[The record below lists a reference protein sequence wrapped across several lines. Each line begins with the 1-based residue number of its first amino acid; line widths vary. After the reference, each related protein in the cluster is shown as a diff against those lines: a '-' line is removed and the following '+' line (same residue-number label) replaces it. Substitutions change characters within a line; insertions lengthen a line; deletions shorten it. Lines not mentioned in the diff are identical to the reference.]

1 MPRLT
6 HRPPGLP
13 RRQAL
18 ARGLAMVLATA
29 ALPGRA
35 AAADAKTESQLKAA
49 FVYKFLSYIEWPA
62 ASFAQPDSP
71 VVIGVCGADA
81 LAEELGAVVA
91 ARTIDGRPLTVRV
104 LRRDEALSGLHV
116 LFIGKAAEQSA
127 QRLAEAKDHALLTV
141 TESPQAFALG
151 SAINFVLVDDKVRFD
166 VSLRAAEAANLK
178 ISSRLLAVARK
189 VIGANT

>member
-1 MPRLT
+1 
-6 HRPPGLP
+6 
-13 RRQAL
+13 
-18 ARGLAMVLATA
+18 MVLAAA
-29 ALPGRA
+29 ALPRRA

-49 FVYKFLSYIEWPA
+49 FVYKFLSYVEWPA
-62 ASFAQPDSP
+62 SSFAQPDSP

-91 ARTIDGRPLTVRV
+91 ARTIDGRALTVRV

-116 LFIGKAAEQSA
+116 LFIGRMADQSA
-127 QRLAEAKDHALLTV
+127 QRLAEAKERPLLTI

-151 SAINFVLVDDKVRFD
+151 SAINFVVVEDKVRFD
-166 VSLRAAEAANLK
+166 VSLRAAETANLK

-189 VIGANT
+189 VIGSST